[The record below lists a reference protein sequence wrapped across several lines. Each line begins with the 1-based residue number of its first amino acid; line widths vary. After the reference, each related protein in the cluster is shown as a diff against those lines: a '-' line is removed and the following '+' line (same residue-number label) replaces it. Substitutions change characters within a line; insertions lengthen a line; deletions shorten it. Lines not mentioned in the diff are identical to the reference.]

1 MYREQTVLVVEAI
14 SALEKERIDADV
26 IAQLQKKLPQG
37 DKEAILSEATTC
49 SERIYETIRKVCTL

>member
-1 MYREQTVLVVEAI
+1 MVVEVI
-14 SALEKERIDADV
+14 RALEKERIDADV

-49 SERIYETIRKVCTL
+49 SERIYETIRKVCTI